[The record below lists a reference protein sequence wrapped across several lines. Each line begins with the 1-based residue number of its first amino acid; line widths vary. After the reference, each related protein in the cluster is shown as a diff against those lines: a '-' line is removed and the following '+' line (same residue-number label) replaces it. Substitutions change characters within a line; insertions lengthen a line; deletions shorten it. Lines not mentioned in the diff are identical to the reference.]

1 MDKFDPKLY
10 KNLISLMKMFE
21 DRPYHLVKYLM
32 ENGAFTDQ
40 FKSSVSKNNFLD
52 KVKEDEEDYLASRQI
67 YFVDIS
73 QMNDFFNSLFSDI
86 EWTRD
91 STPNLTKDLNTKL
104 DNYIRE
110 ERYED
115 AIRIRDYMNKMGIK
129 RISPEDL

>member
-21 DRPYHLVKYLM
+21 NRPYHLVKYLM
-32 ENGAFTDQ
+32 ANGAFTEQ
-40 FKSSVSKNNFLD
+40 FKNSVSKNNFLD
-52 KVKEDEEDYLASRQI
+52 NVKEDEEDYLASRQI

-73 QMNDFFNSLFSDI
+73 QMNDFFNSLFSDV